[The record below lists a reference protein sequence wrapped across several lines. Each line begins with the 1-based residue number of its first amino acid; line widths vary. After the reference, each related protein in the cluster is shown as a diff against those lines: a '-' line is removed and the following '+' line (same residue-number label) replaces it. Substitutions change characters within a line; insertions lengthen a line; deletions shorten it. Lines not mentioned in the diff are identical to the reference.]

1 MMDIKMPVMDG
12 LEATREIKTFRKEL
26 PVIALTAF
34 AMSGDEQRAL
44 EAGCDDYLTK
54 PLSREELIKKLKI
67 FKMIE

>member
-1 MMDIKMPVMDG
+1 MDG